1 MWQKFKN
8 YYHLLQAFVASVY
21 FGFPSKN
28 LEVIGVTGTDGKS
41 TTASMIYKILTDS
54 GKKAALLTSVG
65 VYIGVKTYQT
75 GTHVTTPG
83 PFQVQQIL
91 KKAKDKNIR
100 YFVIEATSHGLD
112 QHRLACINFKI
123 AAITNVTNEHFD
135 YHGNWQNYLK
145 AKAKLFKNV
154 HFSVLNQDDKSYKYL
169 KDTASGKVL
178 TYANTLRADFNLKN
192 FPIKLKVFGDY
203 NLENALAAATVAT
216 AIGIDKKTI
225 LKSLAKFE
233 GIAGRM
239 QKINVGQNFS
249 TYIDFAHTP
258 NALARACTN
267 LKSIARK
274 NSSRLIIVFGA
285 AGERDR
291 LKRPQMGKVSA
302 QLADI
307 TILTAED
314 PRSEKV
320 EDICFQIAKGLIAQN
335 KKEGNDFFIIA
346 DRAKAIDFAVRI
358 AKAKDVVVFF
368 GKGHEKSMSFKD
380 KDIPWDEF
388 KVARDAIVTKVK
400 NENTIYKS
408 T

>member
-1 MWQKFKN
+1 MWQKIKN
-8 YYHLLQAFVASVY
+8 YYHLAQAFLASTY
-21 FGFPSKN
+21 FGFPSRN
-28 LEVIGVTGTDGKS
+28 LQVIGVTGTDGKS

-54 GKKAALLTSVG
+54 GKKAALLTS
-65 VYIGVKTYQT
+65 IGIKIGSKIYRT
-75 GTHVTTPG
+75 GTHVTTPS
-83 PFQVQQIL
+83 PFVLQQIL
-91 KKAKDKNIR
+91 KKAKDANMK
-100 YFVIEATSHGLD
+100 YFIIEATSHGLD
-112 QHRLACINFKI
+112 QNRLAYINFKI
-123 AAITNVTNEHFD
+123 AAITNLTNEHLD
-135 YHGNWQNYLK
+135 YHGSWNNYLR

-154 HFSVLNQDDKSYKYL
+154 SFSVINQDDKSYKYL

-178 TYANTLRADFNLKN
+178 TYASRLRADFNLKN

-203 NLENALAAATVAT
+203 NFENALAAATVAT
-216 AIGIDKKTI
+216 ALGIDKKTI
-225 LKSLAKFE
+225 LKSLANFE
-233 GIAGRM
+233 GIVGRM
-239 QKINVGQNFS
+239 HKIDVGQNYDV
-249 TYIDFAHTP
+249 YIDFAHTP

-267 LKSIARK
+267 LRLAAQE
-274 NSSRLIIVFGA
+274 NGARLIIVFGA

-291 LKRPQMGKVSA
+291 AKRPQMGKVAA
-302 QLADI
+302 QFADI
-307 TILTAED
+307 VILTAED

-388 KVARDAIVTKVK
+388 KVARDAILK
-400 NENTIYKS
+400 KS
-408 T
+408 K